1 MIRFL
6 FKQFYV
12 CQNKLKLRS
21 KFFFASLVLRHLWFL
36 IEKFK
41 FKFKFFVTTSALKV
55 RQQHIVLSSN
65 FHCFSMAV
73 TSLISLTS
81 LGEKSNIPTSILRN
95 TVRNISN
102 ILGYSGIFARNISV
116 ILIVFCAEYV
126 GIRYTRYSE
135 AEYCSNTTSANN
147 L

>member
-1 MIRFL
+1 MNM
-6 FKQFYV
+6 
-12 CQNKLKLRS
+12 NKHRIVDCSIEIS
-21 KFFFASLVLRHLWFL
+21 KP
-36 IEKFK
+36 IN
-41 FKFKFFVTTSALKV
+41 
-55 RQQHIVLSSN
+55 IV
-65 FHCFSMAV
+65 V
-73 TSLISLTS
+73 IST
-81 LGEKSNIPTSILRN
+81 LGEKSNIPTSIPRN

>member
-1 MIRFL
+1 MKKR
-6 FKQFYV
+6 
-12 CQNKLKLRS
+12 
-21 KFFFASLVLRHLWFL
+21 
-36 IEKFK
+36 
-41 FKFKFFVTTSALKV
+41 T
-55 RQQHIVLSSN
+55 
-65 FHCFSMAV
+65 
-73 TSLISLTS
+73 

-116 ILIVFCAEYV
+116 ILTVFCAEYV